1 MIKIIEALK
10 NLSDTD
16 FKNLQID
23 VFFVEKDKDGKFPDD
38 KKHYTR
44 YNDFSN
50 QKNFF
55 VVELYSNTK
64 VDNGVFVSYPSKN
77 FLFTHTFLLDLTQ
90 LQIEIKDFLEANN
103 DNRNPHNFV
112 SSERLKIYLKNN
124 YLKNIDLLRD
134 YNGAKDNYKALA
146 ADIYKHIVET
156 VSGDYNI

>member
-64 VDNGVFVSYPSKN
+64 VDNGVYVSYPYKN

-90 LQIEIKDFLEANN
+90 LEIDMKELLAKNN
-103 DNRNPHNFV
+103 DNRSPFDFV
-112 SSERLKIYLKNN
+112 SGERVKYYLMDA
-124 YLKNIDLLRD
+124 YLENLHLLRD
-134 YNGAKDNYKALA
+134 YNGDKDNYKAVA
-146 ADIYKHIVET
+146 ADIYKNYGRTLGRI
-156 VSGDYNI
+156 YKI